1 MEAKSQRPKDRE
13 GVISLLNVTIEALN
27 LAKEISSVTP
37 AKAAFGS
44 VSTLLTMVKVRLL
57 LFCNDLLQVHT
68 YPGQDG

>member
-13 GVISLLNVTIEALN
+13 GVISALNVAIEATS
-27 LAKEISSVTP
+27 LAERVTSFTP
-37 AKAAFGS
+37 AKAAFGTVS
-44 VSTLLTMVKVRLL
+44 VLLTMVKVRLL